1 MLRDIFAASNETC
14 NFGSRPNACCLLL
27 YENKSKETFSPSAAE
42 NRKCESV
49 FFSCRDC
56 IFPGERSHTF
66 LYGLTKTLQTCF
78 PEWWRK
84 FLRWFTVRPAGLWC
98 LFTIFCSSFWVV
110 KVYSCDKGNRRVKN
124 LTLTKK
130 NINEKSLWSTSVS
143 TFCTV
148 FCFLNSCFS
157 RCGNNSCS
165 DRDCNSGV
173 RQTCEPSL

>member
-1 MLRDIFAASNETC
+1 MLGDIFAASNETC

-49 FFSCRDC
+49 FDC

-66 LYGLTKTLQTCF
+66 LYTQTPQTCF
-78 PEWWRK
+78 PEWWRNS
-84 FLRWFTVRPAGLWC
+84 LRWFTVRPAGLWC

-110 KVYSCDKGNRRVKN
+110 NVYLCDKGNRRIKN

-130 NINEKSLWSTSVS
+130 NINEKSAWSTSIS
-143 TFCTV
+143 TFCAVPAFLALVFPGVETPRVLTETV
-148 FCFLNSCFS
+148 TM
-157 RCGNNSCS
+157 
-165 DRDCNSGV
+165 GV
-173 RQTCEPSL
+173 RQACEPSL